1 MSYMKEGI
9 YKFYVDCGRMGDVQG
24 LFIATA
30 DEVKSI
36 LGERIYFGEILG
48 KHSEVV
54 LTIEKENITFVT
66 DDENFVGLFK
76 KYDLTSGHNPF
87 DYWEQ
92 ED

>member
-1 MSYMKEGI
+1 MKEGI

-24 LFIATA
+24 VFIATT
-30 DEVKSI
+30 DEINSI
-36 LGERIYFGEILG
+36 IGERIYFGEILG

-54 LTIEKENITFVT
+54 LTIEKDNITFVT
-66 DDENFVGLFK
+66 DDENFIELFK
-76 KYDLTSGHNPF
+76 KYDLTSGYNPF